1 VRETLRL
8 LGRSTSIVAL
18 LALSACT
25 GGRPSPAPPEGA
37 PRPEASPLPTFV
49 PPPVPPPVETPTAI
63 PRLTLEG
70 TVTYLQRLALTPEAV
85 VQVELRDA
93 AIPESEGPPIAKQ
106 VIPRPGQVPVA
117 FALPYLPSS
126 LLPGHRYVL
135 SARITDRGQLQFV
148 TEQPIA
154 ALPRPSAAE
163 PLEIV
168 VVPLR

>member
-1 VRETLRL
+1 VRDALRL
-8 LGRSTSIVAL
+8 FGRSAIPLL
-18 LALSACT
+18 LACAACT
-25 GGRPSPAPPEGA
+25 GGWPAPTPPPGA
-37 PRPEASPLPTFV
+37 PPAPTPLPTFA
-49 PPPVPPPVETPTAI
+49 PPPAPPPVEAPTPI

-70 TVTYLQRLALTPEAV
+70 TVTYAQRIALTPEAV

-93 AIPESEGPPIAKQ
+93 AVPESAGAPIAKQ

-154 ALPRPSAAE
+154 ALPRPAAAE

>member
-1 VRETLRL
+1 MRNALRPV
-8 LGRSTSIVAL
+8 GRSAILAL
-18 LALSACT
+18 LACAACT

-37 PRPEASPLPTFV
+37 PPAPTPLPTFA
-49 PPPVPPPVETPTAI
+49 PPPAPPPVEAPTPI

-70 TVTYLQRLALTPEAV
+70 TVTYVQRVALTPEAV

-93 AIPESEGPPIAKQ
+93 AIPEAEGPPIAKQ
-106 VIPRPGQVPVA
+106 VIPRPGQAPVA

-148 TEQPIA
+148 TEQPIP
-154 ALPRPSAAE
+154 ALPRPAAAE